1 MQQVPQRTCFFCAY
15 QHRKESKMI
24 NLVDVFQEIH
34 TWQYLLIVDPISPD
48 GCCYAQSLLQLCPAF
63 TTNFFLEITEF
74 DQEDRQR
81 IQQFLKERNLCYT
94 VERFLRPCDD

>member
-1 MQQVPQRTCFFCAY
+1 
-15 QHRKESKMI
+15 MI
-24 NLVDVFQEIH
+24 DLDDVFQETH

-63 TTNFFLEITEF
+63 SPNFSLEIAEF
-74 DQEDRQR
+74 DREDRQR
-81 IQQFLKERNLCYT
+81 IQQFLKERNLCST